1 VVLGMFAT
9 GLMATPV
16 FGTINVGLLFGL
28 AQFPSTFAITGL
40 YVRFTIRM
48 SVLAAAEQI
57 GDPGIN
63 IAIFAAFVVITLAI
77 VLPCSYRL
85 DGRSTTRQRAT
96 PHRSE
101 GPVL

>member
-1 VVLGMFAT
+1 
-9 GLMATPV
+9 V
-16 FGTINVGLLFGL
+16 FGTINVGLLFRL
-28 AQFPSTFAITGL
+28 AQFLSTFAITGL
-40 YVRFTIRM
+40 YVRSNRTLGGLVGR
-48 SVLAAAEQI
+48 I
-57 GDPGIN
+57 GEPGIN

-101 GPVL
+101 DPVL